1 MNVIEELKKFDNKMQ
16 SIREKLSE
24 LKKERIEWC
33 RENKKEI
40 KKLYPK
46 KNKIY
51 QIEDKDNAFRHSYG
65 FRDLM
70 DNDEVFYFKATDIR
84 FMPHRDF
91 DYGYGGEK
99 PTVLGAV
106 LDCNLNEVRSDC
118 RIYVTNLKDVI
129 NDKSPAQMQTK
140 FTKVYVMIDKNT
152 GYYKIGRSKNPQY
165 RERTLQSEKPTI
177 EMLFNHE
184 ARVKDEKDL
193 HKMFEDKRVRGE
205 WFDLNGSDLYK
216 IREYFNCA
224 DATL

>member
-1 MNVIEELKKFDNKMQ
+1 MQ
-16 SIREKLSE
+16 E
-24 LKKERIEWC
+24 
-33 RENKKEI
+33 
-40 KKLYPK
+40 
-46 KNKIY
+46 
-51 QIEDKDNAFRHSYG
+51 
-65 FRDLM
+65 
-70 DNDEVFYFKATDIR
+70 
-84 FMPHRDF
+84 
-91 DYGYGGEK
+91 
-99 PTVLGAV
+99 
-106 LDCNLNEVRSDC
+106 
-118 RIYVTNLKDVI
+118 
-129 NDKSPAQMQTK
+129 K

-193 HKMFEDKRVRGE
+193 HKMFQDKRVRGE